1 MTEALDGSNEA
12 MNLRETPSFPHV
24 DSSFLT
30 GDSSCPLKD
39 SSIPSAS
46 SSFLPGDSSFLPG
59 DSSFPLEDSSFPT
72 ASSSFPPAKTK
83 ETQAHTIS
91 LLNLPPSPSAPS
103 RGKSNKFE
111 RLFGDSTLTS
121 LTFGNTFRFPILPS
135 RRAVLLRGRQIKI
148 RGRQIKIRGRQIFPG
163 SAPKTPVFKG
173 KVTKKGGSRGSSHIS
188 VQI

>member
-46 SSFLPGDSSFLPG
+46 SSFLPG

-111 RLFGDSTLTS
+111 RFFGDSTLTS

>member
-12 MNLRETPSFPHV
+12 MNLREEPSYPHEDSSFPHV
-24 DSSFLT
+24 
-30 GDSSCPLKD
+30 DSSCPLKD

-46 SSFLPGDSSFLPG
+46 
-59 DSSFPLEDSSFPT
+59 SSFPT

-111 RLFGDSTLTS
+111 RFFGDSTLTS
-121 LTFGNTFRFPILPS
+121 LTFGNTSRLPILPT
-135 RRAVLLRGRQIKI
+135 RRVVLLRGRQIKI